1 MLSMSSYKNI
11 INKFPV
17 VLYCLTAFSITWGL
31 KLIYFS
37 VKSRYG
43 MPLFNF
49 GLISSFGPSISALIL
64 IYATEGKDGFKRIFK
79 KLTDWNVGIKW
90 ILLATFF
97 EPIMFGIIT
106 LGYWLVYGGFP
117 VPDAFSVFL
126 DVTSYTGTFIAG
138 LFLWGLSE
146 EIGWRGWMLPK
157 LQGGMSP
164 LSASLI
170 LAVIASLWHIN
181 PNLFSEILVSK
192 EGAYLY
198 GFFPEIVERLFIS
211 IPFTM
216 VITYIFNKT
225 SGSLLLMMS
234 FHSASNTSYFWIDG
248 VFGIVK
254 SDFFRISFTITLIII
269 AIVFTVMLIRQR
281 KKVTS

>member
-1 MLSMSSYKNI
+1 
-11 INKFPV
+11 
-17 VLYCLTAFSITWGL
+17 
-31 KLIYFS
+31 
-37 VKSRYG
+37 
-43 MPLFNF
+43 
-49 GLISSFGPSISALIL
+49 
-64 IYATEGKDGFKRIFK
+64 
-79 KLTDWNVGIKW
+79 
-90 ILLATFF
+90 
-97 EPIMFGIIT
+97 
-106 LGYWLVYGGFP
+106 
-117 VPDAFSVFL
+117 
-126 DVTSYTGTFIAG
+126 
-138 LFLWGLSE
+138 
-146 EIGWRGWMLPK
+146 MLPK
-157 LQGGMSP
+157 LQDGMSP
-164 LSASLI
+164 LWASLV

-181 PNLFSEILVSK
+181 PNLFSEILISK